1 MSNKIGELVRNIKS
15 GARNNKYR
23 VMVPSDD
30 NDFSKNMDILCKA
43 TSFPGRAITPVD
55 IVIKGKKTQITG
67 ETSLEG
73 SWTMTFYNTTDMKV
87 RIYFDTWIRQMHDLQ
102 LPSPQNNGL
111 LGLDGLND
119 LVGQG
124 AAFLE
129 SYERNVSR
137 VAGILKDPINS
148 LFGGGGTS
156 PIYQRDITI
165 QQLADSDSD
174 STFELTLIGA
184 FPTSIDTIELTDDG
198 TGISETSVTFS
209 YSDVLI
215 NRQSPSSTASLL
227 LGDNLGSLF

>member
-1 MSNKIGELVRNIKS
+1 MANKIAELVANINA
-15 GARNNKYR
+15 GARTSKYR
-23 VMVPSDD
+23 VLVPTDD
-30 NDFSKNMDILCKA
+30 NDFSKNMDILCKGA
-43 TSFPGRAITPVD
+43 SFPGRAITPVD
-55 IVIKGKKTQITG
+55 VVIKGKKTQITG

-87 RIYFDTWIRQMHDLQ
+87 RIFFDNWIREMHTLQ
-102 LPSPQNNGL
+102 LPSPQNDGL
-111 LGLDGLND
+111 LGLENLNN
-119 LVGQG
+119 LVGQ
-124 AAFLE
+124 ANEFIQ

-137 VAGILKDPINS
+137 VEGIISDPINT
-148 LFGGGGTS
+148 LFGAGGTF
-156 PIYQRDITI
+156 PIYQRDITV
-165 QQLADSDSD
+165 QQLASSDED

-215 NRQSPSSTASLL
+215 NRQSPSSASIL